1 MYMRG
6 RSLGLITVRLTC
18 TLTLCLLAPIKSVD
32 AQIIPDNTLGAE
44 SSRVTPNITI
54 NSIPSDQIDGGAIR
68 GANLFHSFFDF
79 NIAPG
84 RGAYF
89 SNPAGIANIFSRIT
103 GINPSTIQGTLGVLG
118 NANLFL
124 INPNGIIFG
133 QNARLNVNGSFVAST
148 ASAVT
153 LSDGTFFSAT
163 QPQITPLLTINMPI
177 GLQYRGNAG
186 NILVQGSR
194 LQVPNGKTLA
204 LVGGNLNL
212 EGAALGALGGRVEL
226 GGVSGTGTIELSVN
240 GTDVGLSFPDRVV
253 PADVSLTN
261 GAFVTVS
268 ASGGGSIAINARN
281 LNIAGES
288 ELLAG
293 IAPGLG
299 SSGAIAGDI
308 SVQATEAITLSDRSF
323 ISNIVQ
329 SQAVGQGG
337 DISITT
343 KSLLVTNNSQLN
355 AGTLGQGNAGNVTI
369 NAPNTV
375 SFDKASGAA
384 NLVVDGAVGNGGNL
398 NITTGSLFVSN
409 GSFLN
414 AFTFG
419 RGAAGSI
426 NILARDAVAFG
437 GEDSNGAISR
447 ASSTV
452 GTTGVGNSGSV
463 NITTRLLS
471 LTNGAQ
477 LTASTRGQGDAGNLN
492 IVAHDRISFDGVSR
506 RGFSSGALSQVLEG
520 ATGNGG
526 SVNIT
531 TGSLSVT
538 NGARLGANTGGRG
551 NAGNVTIDARD
562 TVLFDGVGSNGI
574 SSDAGSVVST
584 TAVGDGGNI
593 NITAGSL
600 FVTNGALLNAETR
613 GQGNA
618 GNVTLNVR
626 DRISF
631 DGVGHNGQS
640 SAAITLV
647 ESTGVG
653 DGGNINI
660 TTGSL
665 SVTNSAQLLAITAGQ
680 GNAGNVTIV
689 ARDTVSFDGEKDGFP
704 SAAFSAVEPG
714 AIGKGGDI
722 NITAGSLFLTNG
734 AQLLTSTQGQGDAGN
749 VTIVARD
756 TVSFDGAST
765 TVFSDVDDIG
775 VGKGGNINITTQLLS
790 ITNGAALL
798 VNSAGNGAAGNINVD
813 ANSIRL
819 DNQAILNAD
828 TVGGQGN
835 ITLRSVD
842 LVLRRGSS
850 ITTNAQGDNVIGG
863 NINID
868 TDVLVA
874 LENSDITANSRD
886 FRGGNVNITA
896 QGIFGTA
903 FRPVQTPNSDI
914 TATGADS
921 SLKGN
926 VTINRFGIDPTG
938 GLIVLPENLIDPATL
953 IAQNPCVQGKDSS
966 FVITGRGGLPANPGE
981 PLNSDSVQ
989 VGLVEPAPPLRS
1001 EEQTQT
1007 TQSDTS
1013 QIQHPKSQIQQPI
1026 VPAQGWIFND
1036 KGEVVLTAYN
1046 PSSTQTQRPL
1056 VNIAAC
1062 RPETI
1067 SN

>member
-1 MYMRG
+1 MNKSFSKE
-6 RSLGLITVRLTC
+6 RSLPSITVPLTC
-18 TLTLCLLAPIKSVD
+18 TLTLCLLTPVKSVD
-32 AQIIPDNTLGAE
+32 AQILPDNTLGAE
-44 SSRVTPNITI
+44 SSRITPNITI
-54 NSIPSDQIDGGAIR
+54 NSIPSDRIDGGAIR
-68 GANLFHSFFDF
+68 GVNLFHSFFDF

-153 LSDGTFFSAT
+153 FADGTFFSAT
-163 QPQITPLLTINMPI
+163 EPQITPLLTINIPI

-212 EGAALGALGGRVEL
+212 EGATLGALGGRVEL
-226 GGVSGTGTIELSVN
+226 GGVGGTGTIELSVN
-240 GTDVGLSFPDRVV
+240 GTDIGLSFPDGVV

-261 GAFVTVS
+261 RAFVTVS

-308 SVQATEAITLSDRSF
+308 SVHATEAITLSDRSL
-323 ISNIVQ
+323 ISNVVQ

-337 DISITT
+337 DINITT
-343 KSLLVTNNSQLN
+343 KSLLVTNNSQLG
-355 AGTLGQGNAGNVTI
+355 ASTLGQGN
-369 NAPNTV
+369 
-375 SFDKASGAA
+375 
-384 NLVVDGAVGNGGNL
+384 
-398 NITTGSLFVSN
+398 
-409 GSFLN
+409 
-414 AFTFG
+414 
-419 RGAAGSI
+419 AGSI

-437 GEDSNGAISR
+437 GEDSNGGISR

-463 NITTRLLS
+463 NITTGLLS

-477 LTASTRGQGDAGNLN
+477 LTASTRGQGNAGNVN
-492 IVAHDRISFDGVSR
+492 IVARDRISFDGVNS

-526 SVNIT
+526 SINIT

-538 NGARLGANTGGRG
+538 NGARLSANTGGRG
-551 NAGNVTIDARD
+551 NAGNVIINARD

-584 TAVGDGGNI
+584 TAVGNGGSI

-600 FVTNGALLNAETR
+600 FVSNGALLSAETR
-613 GQGNA
+613 GLGNA
-618 GNVTLNVR
+618 GNVTINVR
-626 DRISF
+626 DHISF
-631 DGVGHNGQS
+631 DGVGPDGQS

-647 ESTGVG
+647 GSTGVG
-653 DGGNINI
+653 NGGNINI

-665 SVTNSAQLLAITAGQ
+665 SVTNSAQLLVITAGQ
-680 GNAGNVTIV
+680 GNAGNVIIF

-722 NITAGSLFLTNG
+722 NITTGSLFLTNG
-734 AQLLTSTQGQGDAGN
+734 AQLITSTQAQGDAGN
-749 VTIVARD
+749 VNIIARD

-775 VGKGGNINITTQLLS
+775 VGKGGNINITTQFLS
-790 ITNGAALL
+790 VTNGAALL

-819 DNQAILNAD
+819 DNQAILSAD

-842 LVLRRGSS
+842 LVLRRDSS
-850 ITTNAQGDNVIGG
+850 ITTNAQGNNVIGG

-868 TDVLVA
+868 TGVLVA

-886 FRGGNVNITA
+886 FRGGNVNVTA

-921 SLKGN
+921 SLNGN

-938 GLIVLPENLIDPATL
+938 GLVVLPENLIDPATL
-953 IAQNPCVQGKDSS
+953 IAQNPCERGKGSA

-981 PLNSDSVQ
+981 PLNSDAVR
-989 VGLVEPAPPLRS
+989 VGLVEPALS
-1001 EEQTQT
+1001 LTSQEQTQT
-1007 TQSDTS
+1007 TQLDTSEISNSTS
-1013 QIQHPKSQIQQPI
+1013 QIQQAI
-1026 VPAQGWIFND
+1026 VPAQGWVFNK

-1046 PSSTQTQRPL
+1046 PTSAQTQRPWQ
-1056 VNIAAC
+1056 NPTTCPSEKI
-1062 RPETI
+1062 
-1067 SN
+1067 